1 MEDLES
7 ENLEYEMEK
16 EFLADLRKEFG
27 REDEKAVK
35 VAELKM
41 LEQESKTIEEFIQE
55 FRRAAKRSSYE
66 GRPLVEEF
74 KQGMNEM
81 IQ

>member
-1 MEDLES
+1 LEDLES

-16 EFLADLRKEFG
+16 NFLADLRKEFG

-55 FRRAAKRSSYE
+55 FRRAAKGVVMKEDYWWKNSSK
-66 GRPLVEEF
+66 V
-74 KQGMNEM
+74 
-81 IQ
+81 

>member
-55 FRRAAKRSSYE
+55 FRRTAKRSSYE

>member
-1 MEDLES
+1 
-7 ENLEYEMEK
+7 MEK

-27 REDEKAVK
+27 REDEKVVK

>member
-74 KQGMNEM
+74 KQDMNEM

>member
-27 REDEKAVK
+27 REDEKVVK

>member
-1 MEDLES
+1 LEDLES

>member
-7 ENLEYEMEK
+7 EYEMEK

-27 REDEKAVK
+27 REAVK

-55 FRRAAKRSSYE
+55 FRRTAKRSSYE

-74 KQGMNEM
+74 KQGMNGM

>member
-7 ENLEYEMEK
+7 EYEMEK

-27 REDEKAVK
+27 REAVK

-41 LEQESKTIEEFIQE
+41 LEQESKTIEEFIQD

-74 KQGMNEM
+74 KQGMNGM

>member
-1 MEDLES
+1 LKDLES
-7 ENLEYEMEK
+7 EYEMEK

-27 REDEKAVK
+27 REAVK

-55 FRRAAKRSSYE
+55 FRRTAKRSSYE

-74 KQGMNEM
+74 KQGMNGM

>member
-7 ENLEYEMEK
+7 EYEMEK

-27 REDEKAVK
+27 REAVK
-35 VAELKM
+35 VAELKI

-55 FRRAAKRSSYE
+55 FRRTAKRSSYE

-74 KQGMNEM
+74 KQGMNGM